1 MDNKKLDLC
10 KDGKVSIR
18 NDAIIAKQTPMTIQE
33 ARLLRLVI
41 MQVSQY
47 DEDLMEYEV
56 SINEIADFIGVSYQN
71 VHNEVRSVCE
81 KLASQKITVKTD
93 SAKESWSYRPWMAL
107 IEYNDGKIRLA
118 LNKYVK
124 PYVMEFHELFTQ
136 YEMNDIL
143 QLRSYYALRIYEILK
158 MKYTSCRKKK
168 NTFDFTIEEL
178 REMTSTENK
187 HNQIGHFKKKVIDIA
202 EREINEKTDINITA
216 EMLKRSRKYIGIRFT
231 VTEKSKIKSIEAPD
245 PEPAAPADP
254 IPGQVDLA
262 DIYKVK
268 ELLDYK
274 AIPCT
279 IEQAEQL
286 FLAYNS
292 EISEQFLNNLDYVSK
307 NNRIRNHVAYLLK
320 ISKDHVAKE
329 SGIVPA
335 DPPEPKRKPRKKK
348 VETIEPMSESREQ
361 AYRDLEVD
369 FAEDLWPDL
378 PVDEIPNAETIAA
391 IQEIEEIER
400 NPDKH
405 QSFESVD

>member
-1 MDNKKLDLC
+1 MKNKKLNLQ
-10 KDGKVSIR
+10 KSGKIAIR
-18 NDAIIAKQTPMTIQE
+18 NDGIIVKQTPMTIQE

-41 MQVSQY
+41 MQVSQF
-47 DEDLMEYEV
+47 DDDLMEYETTIPELAEFLG
-56 SINEIADFIGVSYQN
+56 INSTQTLYDDMYEICDRLS
-71 VHNEVRSVCE
+71 
-81 KLASQKITVKTD
+81 SQKVNVKTD
-93 SAKESWSYRPWMAL
+93 STKENWAFRPWMGLA
-107 IEYNDGKIRLA
+107 EYNDGKIKLA

-124 PYVMEFHELFTQ
+124 HYVMELNELFTQ
-136 YEMNDIL
+136 YEMNDVL
-143 QLRSYYALRIYEILK
+143 QLRSYYSLRIYEILK

-168 NTFDFTIEEL
+168 HTFDFTIEEL
-178 REMTSTENK
+178 REMTSTEDK
-187 HNQIGHFKKKVIDIA
+187 FKQIGIWKLRVIDIA
-202 EREINEKTDINITA
+202 VREINEKTDINITA
-216 EMLKRSRKYIGIRFT
+216 EMLKCSRKYIGISFV

-245 PEPAAPADP
+245 PEHPEPAAPTDP

-307 NNRIRNHVAYLLK
+307 NKKIRNHVAYLLK
-320 ISKDHVAKE
+320 ISKDHVAQE
-329 SGIVPA
+329 PETIPTDS
-335 DPPEPKRKPRKKK
+335 PEPKRKPRKTK

-361 AYRDLEVD
+361 AYRDMEVD

-378 PVDEIPNAETIAA
+378 AV
-391 IQEIEEIER
+391 EE
-400 NPDKH
+400 
-405 QSFESVD
+405 